1 MTSDDRSARM
11 AGLLYLLF
19 IPTAGLAFG
28 FGQYLLTGDAAA
40 VFANIESHRRF
51 FESSIFL
58 GTVGFIDYIVVALLL
73 YRLLAPAGRAA
84 ATLMVALVAV
94 SVPISLA
101 AMAARMDVLTMLDSR
116 SAIAALNDDQ
126 LKAQVLLV
134 ARHADNLLLVSAM
147 FWGLWLIPYGWLVYR
162 CGFLPRILGILLMLG
177 APFYVLASVGPI
189 FDTNYAATRLAGAV
203 GMVSGLPGVVGGELV
218 TCLWMVIF
226 GTRGRRLPEVERELV

>member
-1 MTSDDRSARM
+1 MNSDDRSARV

-28 FGQYLLTGDAAA
+28 FGQFLLTGDAAT
-40 VFANIESHRRF
+40 VFANIESHRRL
-51 FESSIFL
+51 FEFAIFL
-58 GTVGFIDYIVVALLL
+58 GVVGFIDYIVVALLL
-73 YRLLAPAGRAA
+73 YRLLKPAGRAA

-116 SAIAALNDDQ
+116 QAIAALNDDQ

-134 ARHADNLLLVSAM
+134 VRHADNLLLVSAM
-147 FWGLWLIPYGWLVYR
+147 FWGLWLVPYGWLVYR

-189 FDTNYAATRLAGAV
+189 FDTNYAATRLAGVV
-203 GMVSGLPGVVGGELV
+203 GIVSGLPGVVGGEFV
-218 TCLWMVIF
+218 TCLWLMIF
-226 GTRGRRLPEVERELV
+226 GTRGRRVREVEREFA

>member
-1 MTSDDRSARM
+1 MNPDDRNARV

-28 FGQYLLTGDAAA
+28 FGQFLLTGDVAT

-51 FESSIFL
+51 FELAIFL

-116 SAIAALNDDQ
+116 HLIGALNDDQ

-134 ARHADNLLLVSAM
+134 VRHADNLLLVSAM
-147 FWGLWLIPYGWLVYR
+147 FWGLWLVPYGWLVYR
-162 CGFLPRILGILLMLG
+162 SCRASSASCSCWARPSMSSHPSGRCSTRTTRPRG
-177 APFYVLASVGPI
+177 ARAWWAWSAACPASW
-189 FDTNYAATRLAGAV
+189 AG
-203 GMVSGLPGVVGGELV
+203 S
-218 TCLWMVIF
+218 
-226 GTRGRRLPEVERELV
+226 

>member
-1 MTSDDRSARM
+1 MHSDDRIARI

-28 FGQYLLTGDAAA
+28 FGQFLLAGDAAT

-51 FESSIFL
+51 FESAILL

-101 AMAARMDVLTMLDSR
+101 AMAARMDILTMLDSR
-116 SAIAALNDDQ
+116 QAIAALNDDQ
-126 LKAQVLLV
+126 LKAQMFLV

-147 FWGLWLIPYGWLVYR
+147 FWGLWLVPYGWLVYR

-189 FDTNYAATRLAGAV
+189 FDTNYAVTRLAGAV
-203 GMVSGLPGVVGGELV
+203 GLVSGLPGVVGGEFV
-218 TCLWMVIF
+218 TCLWLVIF
-226 GTRGRRLPEVERELV
+226 GTRRRRVREVDREFV

>member
-1 MTSDDRSARM
+1 MNSDDRSARV

-19 IPTAGLAFG
+19 IPTAGLTFG
-28 FGQYLLTGDAAA
+28 FGQFLLTGDATT

-51 FESSIFL
+51 FEFAIFL
-58 GTVGFIDYIVVALLL
+58 GVVGFIDYIVVALLL

-116 SAIAALNDDQ
+116 HLIAALNDDQ

-134 ARHADNLLLVSAM
+134 VRHADNLLLVSAM
-147 FWGLWLIPYGWLVYR
+147 FRDCGSSHTAGLST
-162 CGFLPRILGILLMLG
+162 
-177 APFYVLASVGPI
+177 AAASC
-189 FDTNYAATRLAGAV
+189 R
-203 GMVSGLPGVVGGELV
+203 VSSAF
-218 TCLWMVIF
+218 C
-226 GTRGRRLPEVERELV
+226 

>member
-1 MTSDDRSARM
+1 MNSDDRSARV

-28 FGQYLLTGDAAA
+28 FGQFLLTGDAAT
-40 VFANIESHRRF
+40 VFVNIESHRRF
-51 FESSIFL
+51 FEFAIFL
-58 GTVGFIDYIVVALLL
+58 GVVGFIDYIVVALLL

-116 SAIAALNDDQ
+116 QAIAALNDDQ
-126 LKAQVLLV
+126 LKAHVLLV
-134 ARHADNLLLVSAM
+134 VRHADNLLLVSAM
-147 FWGLWLIPYGWLVYR
+147 FWGLWLVPYGWLVYR

-203 GMVSGLPGVVGGELV
+203 GVVSGLPGVVGGEFV
-218 TCLWMVIF
+218 TCLWLVIF
-226 GTRGRRLPEVERELV
+226 GTRGRRVREVEREFA